1 MMGYKNLVNS
11 RNQAH
16 KKINIKNQVDQIYQ
30 KVHHKAKKQTCQV
43 NKANSF
49 YNLAFLGY

>member
-11 RNQAH
+11 RNLAH
-16 KKINIKNQVDQIYQ
+16 KKLNFMNQVDQIYR
-30 KVHHKAKKQTCQV
+30 KVHHKTKNQTYQV